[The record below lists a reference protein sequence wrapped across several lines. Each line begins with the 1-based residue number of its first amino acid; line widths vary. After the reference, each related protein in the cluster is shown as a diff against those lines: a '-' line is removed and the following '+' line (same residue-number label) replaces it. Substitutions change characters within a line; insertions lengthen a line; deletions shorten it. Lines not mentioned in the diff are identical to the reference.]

1 MQFTNTKYRTR
12 KNSWWVVQ
20 LVAPSFSEEVE
31 VSIRTIQV
39 VAMKTQFQIMG
50 SVEQEYLTALGVELI
65 IRMTED
71 QAAPWRRHLTRI
83 RSRILSKNIH
93 LMVITPKNDTK
104 AFHCLFEHTIIYYF
118 CICFRLSKKGFWG
131 FGGKVPEQSHCT
143 LG

>member
-1 MQFTNTKYRTR
+1 
-12 KNSWWVVQ
+12 VVR

-71 QAAPWRRHLTRI
+71 QAAP
-83 RSRILSKNIH
+83 
-93 LMVITPKNDTK
+93 
-104 AFHCLFEHTIIYYF
+104 
-118 CICFRLSKKGFWG
+118 
-131 FGGKVPEQSHCT
+131 
-143 LG
+143 